1 MTNIH
6 LFDAETRRYFDGLP
20 AIMQE
25 NIIQSDIVVNG
36 KEDLVTY
43 YENAM
48 TNMRHSIDQQK
59 QDF

>member
-6 LFDAETRRYFDGLP
+6 LFDAETRRYFDSLP

-25 NIIQSDIVVNG
+25 NIIHSDIVING

-48 TNMRHSIDQQK
+48 INMRHSIDQQK